1 MHYRLADYV
10 LWLLTPSLQA
20 GVLLAMY
27 RRGLNRRYPLFLAY
41 TMLQVASAV
50 ILAFL
55 AATSYTGYYYAYWC
69 NLVLSIVIS
78 FFVLWEIVK
87 RALRRP
93 RSKGV
98 RLFPVL
104 CAVVLL
110 IAALELCLTRGPLSG
125 EFVTSSMMLSDR
137 SLRLLQTV
145 LFLVLIFFSKA
156 LRLSR
161 KSITFGLALGFGLF
175 AIVNILVA
183 TTLSQH
189 GFLTSLALS
198 KINSVA
204 YVIAALIWLGYVI
217 FGFEDESGR
226 KRASFLL
233 LPDDDGQRR
242 LKPPS
247 RWFFREDLLHG
258 SVAARG

>member
-1 MHYRLADYV
+1 
-10 LWLLTPSLQA
+10 
-20 GVLLAMY
+20 
-27 RRGLNRRYPLFLAY
+27 
-41 TMLQVASAV
+41 
-50 ILAFL
+50 
-55 AATSYTGYYYAYWC
+55 
-69 NLVLSIVIS
+69 
-78 FFVLWEIVK
+78 
-87 RALRRP
+87 
-93 RSKGV
+93 V

-110 IAALELCLTRGPLSG
+110 IAALELFLTRGWSLPNG
-125 EFVTSSMMLSDR
+125 FVTEAMRFGDR
-137 SLRLLQTV
+137 GLRLLQVV
-145 LFLVLIFFSKA
+145 LFLSLILFSKA
-156 LRLSR
+156 LKLSR
-161 KSITFGLALGFGLF
+161 KSITFGLAVGFGLF

-204 YVIAALIWLGYVI
+204 YLIAVVVWLGYVI

>member
-183 TTLSQH
+183 TTLSAWIPDFPGAFENKQCRLCH
-189 GFLTSLALS
+189 RRPHLARLCHLR
-198 KINSVA
+198 IR
-204 YVIAALIWLGYVI
+204 
-217 FGFEDESGR
+217 GR
-226 KRASFLL
+226 KRKKTREFLAL
-233 LPDDDGQRR
+233 
-242 LKPPS
+242 
-247 RWFFREDLLHG
+247 
-258 SVAARG
+258 AR